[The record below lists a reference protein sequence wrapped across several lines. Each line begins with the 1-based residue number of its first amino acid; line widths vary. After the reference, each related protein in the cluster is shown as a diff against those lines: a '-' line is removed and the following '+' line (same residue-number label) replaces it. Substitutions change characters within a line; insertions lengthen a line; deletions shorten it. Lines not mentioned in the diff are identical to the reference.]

1 MTDDLEGGQITAFEG
16 KRGWL
21 FLGTFDG
28 FDAMS
33 LYTDET
39 TVPDRVFARWARAF
53 ERRRRWFDQRGI
65 ALVTLIVPEACLV
78 YADLLPDAIRLTQAT
93 PMRRLSERLDKAA
106 ATDVIYPLQALI
118 DGRAERETFQQVDS
132 HWTDWG
138 AYLGYRAVMEA
149 VRRHLPAARLI
160 EPKDVTW
167 RQRKTFGALGAIM
180 TPERSCKVPVAS
192 LTRPRAKEISEMA
205 TEQRHK
211 LTTVVN
217 PAGGPTAIVFRD
229 SFATAMA
236 PFLSESFG
244 RTIYVSSPNTIY
256 YDLIEQVK
264 PDVVIFERTER
275 ALANPPIEPDLQDA
289 RAHFADLELG
299 NDNALL
305 AQRQS
310 RAFLRAGKAK
320 DAKDMSDRAL
330 DLAEPKAPGLGRALL
345 HRARIF
351 RALGNDDAAAEC
363 LRHAI
368 ALEPDAAMPVMLA
381 GELDRAR
388 GRMEPALAL
397 LRRST
402 ALEPGVPKYWEALG
416 GALLEGED
424 AAGAQ
429 ACFERALTLDPDRIE
444 AHLLMSKVRRGQGDL
459 AGARRHAEL
468 AVEIDASS
476 SFTVSNLASV
486 MIAQEDWAAARDLL
500 AAAVPRFPQAPA
512 FKSYLA
518 LCETRLGERAKAH
531 AKTGS

>member
-1 MTDDLEGGQITAFEG
+1 VSDDLEGGQITAIEG

-33 LYTDET
+33 LYTDEHA
-39 TVPDRVFARWARAF
+39 VADIVYARWARTLA
-53 ERRRRWFDQRGI
+53 RRHRWFAKRKI
-65 ALVTLIVPEACLV
+65 PIVTLVVPEACVV
-78 YADLLPDAIRLTQAT
+78 YADLLPDTIRLAERT
-93 PMRRLSERLDKAA
+93 PMDRLLAGLSPEVAA
-106 ATDVIYPLQALI
+106 DVVYPLQTLK
-118 DGRAERETFQQVDS
+118 AERGKYETFQQVDS

-138 AYLGYRAVMEA
+138 AYLGYRAVMER
-149 VRRHLPAARLI
+149 VRRHLPATRLV
-160 EPKDVTW
+160 EPSDFTW
-167 RQRKTFGALGAIM
+167 KQRKTFGSLGAIM
-180 TPERSCKVPVAS
+180 TPERSCKVPVA
-192 LTRPRAKEISEMA
+192 TIARPRASAVSELA
-205 TEQRHK
+205 TEQRHR

-217 PAGGPTAIVFRD
+217 KDGGPTAIVFRD

-244 RTIYVSSPNTIY
+244 RTVYVSSPNTIY
-256 YDLIEQVK
+256 YDLIDQVK

-299 NDNALL
+299 SDHAQL

-310 RAFLRAGKAK
+310 RGFLRAGKPKEAR
-320 DAKDMSDRAL
+320 DLSDKAL
-330 DLAEPKAPGLGRALL
+330 DLAAAGAPGLGRALL
-345 HRARIF
+345 HRARVF

-368 ALEPDAAMPVMLA
+368 GLEPDAAMPVMLA

-388 GRMEPALAL
+388 GRTEAALAL

-402 ALEPGVPKYWEALG
+402 ELEPGVPKYWEVLG
-416 GALLEGED
+416 SALLEGED
-424 AAGAQ
+424 VAGAL
-429 ACFERALTLDPDRIE
+429 ACFERALALDPDRIE
-444 AHLLMSKVRRGQGDL
+444 AHLLMSKLRRGQGNLED
-459 AGARRHAEL
+459 ARRHAEQ

-486 MIAQEDWAAARDLL
+486 MIAQEDWGQARDLL
-500 AAAVPRFPQAPA
+500 RTAVGRFPQVAA
-512 FKSYLA
+512 FKSYFA
-518 LCETRLGERAKAH
+518 LCETRLAETARAKA
-531 AKTGS
+531 AS